1 MTMTNEPV
9 DQAPDAPEP
18 STAGT
23 KYADRLTRLSGQR
36 WKQALDVQA
45 PYRRNIQRLT
55 LGKTLDVGCG
65 IGRNLSY
72 LNKESVGVDH
82 NPHSIKVARDKG
94 LNAYTTDDFFKDP
107 QVAVK
112 GGYDALLA
120 AHLIEH
126 MPLDQSQEIFESYLP
141 FLKEGARCVFI
152 CPQEMGY
159 KTDDTHVLFAD
170 FDVLKTLSSRLGL
183 KFEYDYSF
191 PFARVAGKVF
201 PYNEF
206 VHVSRKASA

>member
-1 MTMTNEPV
+1 MTNEPV
-9 DQAPDAPEP
+9 DKTDATEP

-65 IGRNLSY
+65 IGRNLAY
-72 LNKESVGVDH
+72 LSKESVGVDH
-82 NPHSIKVARDKG
+82 NPHSIQVARDRG
-94 LNAYTTDDFFKDP
+94 LDAYTTDEFFDNP

-120 AHLIEH
+120 AHLVEH
-126 MPLDQSQEIFESYLP
+126 MPLDQTVEIMESYLP
-141 FLKEGARCVFI
+141 FLKDGARCVFI

-170 FDVLKTLSSRLGL
+170 FAVLQEVCGRLGL
-183 KFEYDYSF
+183 KFEYEYSF
-191 PFARVAGKVF
+191 PFPRVVGKVF

-206 VHVSRKASA
+206 VVVSRKG